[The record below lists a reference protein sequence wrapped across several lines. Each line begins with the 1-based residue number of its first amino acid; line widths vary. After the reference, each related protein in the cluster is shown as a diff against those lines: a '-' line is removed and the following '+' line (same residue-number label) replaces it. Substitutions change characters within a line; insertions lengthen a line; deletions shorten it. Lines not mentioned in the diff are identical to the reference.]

1 MFIAVLFVII
11 MNWKW
16 PKCPSAGG
24 WINKWWHTLTITKM
38 VLGNKKNEQLMH
50 KTTLLN
56 SKHVTLGQVLSICS
70 AQAQSSSPSTLNK
83 ALLGSSHTH
92 SFPCFSCLPWCYS
105 SRSKGWETRTTK
117 PKTLL
122 LSSLH
127 KTSSNLCVKGKNKRA
142 QKRYTL
148 YDFNWVKY
156 KNRPQLTHI
165 N

>member
-16 PKCPSAGG
+16 PKCPSTGG

-50 KTTLLN
+50 KTTLIN
-56 SKHVTLGQVLSICS
+56 SKNVTLGQVLSICS

-92 SFPCFSCLPWCYS
+92 SFPYFRACLGATAAELRVGRPELQNQKHYYWVLYTKHLPIS
-105 SRSKGWETRTTK
+105 VLKEKISEHKKGTRYMILIGWNTRID
-117 PKTLL
+117 P
-122 LSSLH
+122 
-127 KTSSNLCVKGKNKRA
+127 N
-142 QKRYTL
+142 
-148 YDFNWVKY
+148 
-156 KNRPQLTHI
+156 
-165 N
+165 